1 MLSQIYR
8 FYRFHVEHYLSQTE
22 HYRSHAPRGNAAI
35 DALRH
40 ITQQPSKIH
49 HKTLLIMLALALLTP
64 SLTLASTCDSQQLN
78 NPASNCYKSP
88 EQQVQM
94 AAELNATQHYIQA
107 ADLIERLLMQY
118 PQTQGAAEQYQ
129 LALTGIEGRHST
141 SITMQPI
148 QQQSAWQI
156 NTAMQLRTGYS
167 SNLNQAPS
175 SSTVQLTLPT
185 GPIALNLLPQ
195 FQQRGGVGGETL
207 LSANAVRSFANNLQ
221 WQVKGDLYGR
231 ETGSGGY
238 ADYQGTNLLS
248 SLIRHYDSGSE
259 TAVALGFNALHY
271 NVDTFLFASQLMLRQ
286 TGSKY
291 LYCKPQAGADLL
303 WQRQQSNPLL
313 DSHYTGL
320 MVGVLCN
327 TPLGYY
333 NISLGAGWDWA
344 ANQRPGG
351 DQLRGKLDVAGI
363 WATPFVI
370 EASFIKATASYQESN
385 DRQAYSSWLNYGAN
399 RQLSRLGLS
408 LDYDWPLEVIVHNW
422 RGVASVKWQNQ
433 DSNISLFT
441 MNTFEGWLGVRT
453 AW

>member
-8 FYRFHVEHYLSQTE
+8 FYRSHAEHYRSHTE
-22 HYRSHAPRGNAAI
+22 YYRSHAPRGNAAD

-40 ITQQPSKIH
+40 IPQQPNKIH
-49 HKTLLIMLALALLTP
+49 PKTLLIMLVLAVLTP

-78 NPASNCYKSP
+78 NPASSCYKSP

-94 AAELNATQHYIQA
+94 AAELNAIQHYIQA

-118 PQTQGAAEQYQ
+118 PQTKGAPEQYQ
-129 LALTGIEGRHST
+129 RALAGMEGRHPV
-141 SITMQPI
+141 SIAGQTL
-148 QQQSAWQI
+148 QQQNAWQI
-156 NTAMQLRTGYS
+156 NTALQVRTGYS

-175 SSTVQLTLPT
+175 SSSVQLTLPT

-195 FQQRGGVGGETL
+195 FQQLGGVGGETL
-207 LSANAVRSFANNLQ
+207 LSANAVRGFANNLQ
-221 WQVKGDLYGR
+221 WQVKGDLYAR

-248 SLIRHYDSGSE
+248 SLMSHHENGSE
-259 TAVALGFNALHY
+259 NALVLGFNALHY
-271 NVDTFLFASQLMLRQ
+271 NADAFLFASQLMLRH
-286 TGSKY
+286 TGTKR
-291 LYCKPQAGADLL
+291 LYCKPQTGIDLL

-313 DSHYTGL
+313 DSHYSGL
-320 MVGVLCN
+320 MVGALCD

-333 NISLGAGWDWA
+333 SVNLGAGWDWA
-344 ANQRPGG
+344 ASQRPGG
-351 DQLRGKLDVAGI
+351 DQLRGKLDIIGI
-363 WATPFVI
+363 WATPFI
-370 EASFIKATASYQESN
+370 SETSFIKATASYQESK
-385 DRQAYSSWLNYGAN
+385 DMQAYSPWLNYGAT
-399 RQLSRLGLS
+399 RQLNRLGLG

-441 MNTFEGWLGVRT
+441 MNTLEGWLGIRT

>member
-8 FYRFHVEHYLSQTE
+8 FYRHQAEHY
-22 HYRSHAPRGNAAI
+22 HSHAPRGNEAVE
-35 DALRH
+35 ALRQ
-40 ITQQPSKIH
+40 IPQQPKMH
-49 HKTLLIMLALALLTP
+49 TKTLLLLLAFAAQIP
-64 SLTLASTCDSQQLN
+64 SLTLASTCDSQQIN
-78 NPASNCYKSP
+78 DPASRCHNSP
-88 EQQVQM
+88 ELQVKI
-94 AAELNATQHYIQA
+94 AAELNAMQHYIQA

-118 PQTQGAAEQYQ
+118 PQAQGAAEQYQ
-129 LALTGIEGRHST
+129 LALAGMEGRHSIST
-141 SITMQPI
+141 TIQPK

-156 NTAMQLRTGYS
+156 DTAMQLRSGYS

-175 SSTVQLTLPT
+175 SSNVQLTLPT
-185 GPIALNLLPQ
+185 GTITLNLLPQ
-195 FQQRGGVGGETL
+195 YQQRGGVGGETQ
-207 LSANAVRSFANNLQ
+207 LSANAVRGFANNLQ

-248 SLIRHYDSGSE
+248 SLIKHHDSGSE
-259 TAVALGFNALHY
+259 TTIALGFNALHY
-271 NVDTFLFASQLMLRQ
+271 NADTLLFASQLMLRQ

-291 LYCKPQAGADLL
+291 LYCKPQTGVDLL

-320 MVGVLCN
+320 MVGALCD

-333 NISLGAGWDWA
+333 NINLGAGWDWA
-344 ANQRPGG
+344 ASQRPGG
-351 DQLRGKLDVAGI
+351 DQLRGKLDVTGI
-363 WATPFVI
+363 WATPFI
-370 EASFIKATASYQESN
+370 SETSFIKATASYQESK

-399 RQLSRLGLS
+399 RQLSRIGLG

-441 MNTFEGWLGVRT
+441 MNSLEGWLGVRT